1 MSKNTDHHGDCE
13 CGLRTRREFLR
24 TSFLGAA
31 MAWSVPVFLEQ
42 TFGQLHAHAADSSV
56 QFATGKDS
64 PILVVVQMAG
74 GNDGLNT
81 VIPYADDLYYSN
93 RPRLAVA
100 NNEVFKLNDYCGL
113 HPKLEGLA
121 SLHGDSQL
129 GVIQGVG
136 YPNPN
141 RSHFRSTE
149 IWQTAVDSDK
159 FARHGW
165 IGRYFDNYCQGDGAL
180 AGVAIGKIAPQS
192 FAAKSGAGVN
202 FSKPHEFRWI
212 GDGDAEDEGIDEHFH
227 ELNSLEEVSGSSIE
241 DIRGNSTP
249 DTGEDTLA
257 FLERTA
263 LDAQMSSEQVIRVA
277 SKNKTSIK
285 FPASRLSRDL
295 ELVARL
301 IAGSLPTRIY
311 YVSQGGYDTH
321 VNQRGTHERLLG
333 ELDGAITAFC
343 REMQKQGNLDRVTV
357 MTFSEFG
364 RRLAENNGAG
374 TDHGAA
380 APMFVAGGNVVAGM
394 HGSYPKLND
403 LYNGDLKHTVDF
415 RSVYASILQSGLGVD
430 PAKVLGRKFST
441 LPIIRQTV

>member
-1 MSKNTDHHGDCE
+1 MNTDSHSDHD

-31 MAWSVPVFLEQ
+31 MSWSVPIFLDQ
-42 TFGQLHAHAADSSV
+42 TFGQLHASAADSNV

-81 VIPYADDLYYSN
+81 VIPYANDLYHSN
-93 RPRLAVA
+93 RPRLAISA
-100 NNEVFKLNDYCGL
+100 DATHKLNDYVGL
-113 HPKLEGLA
+113 HPSLEGMA
-121 SLHGDSQL
+121 SLYDDGTL

-149 IWQTAVDSDK
+149 IWQTAVDSEK

-180 AGVAIGKIAPQS
+180 AGVAIKKESPQA
-192 FAAKSGAGVN
+192 FAAKSGAGIN
-202 FSKPHEFRWI
+202 FSRPHEFRWQ
-212 GDGDAEDEGIDEHFH
+212 GDGDAEDEGIDEYFH
-227 ELNSLEEVSGSSIE
+227 ELNSPEEASGSSIE
-241 DIRGNSTP
+241 SIAGNVADS
-249 DTGEDTLA
+249 GEDTLA

-263 LDAQMSSEQVIRVA
+263 LDARMSSEQVIQVA
-277 SKNKTSIK
+277 NKNKTSTK
-285 FPASRLSRDL
+285 FPASKLSRDL

-321 VNQRGTHERLLG
+321 VNQQGTHERLLT
-333 ELDGAITAFC
+333 ELDGAISAFC
-343 REMQKQGNLDRVTV
+343 GEMKKQGNLKRVTV

-364 RRLAENNGAG
+364 RRLEENNGAG

-380 APMFVAGGNVVAGM
+380 APMFIAGGHVVAGL
-394 HGSYPKLND
+394 HGSYPKLDD
-403 LYNGDLKHTVDF
+403 LHNGDLKHTVDF
-415 RSVYASILQSGLGVD
+415 RSVYASVLESAMGVD
-430 PAKVLGRKFST
+430 SAKVLGRKFAA
-441 LPIIRQTV
+441 LPIIRQAV